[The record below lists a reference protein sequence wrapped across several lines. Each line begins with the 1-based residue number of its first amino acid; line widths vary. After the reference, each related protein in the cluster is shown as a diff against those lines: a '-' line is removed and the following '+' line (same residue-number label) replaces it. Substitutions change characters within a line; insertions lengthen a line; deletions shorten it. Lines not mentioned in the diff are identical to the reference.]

1 MVSLPFFIGMWY
13 NTGKIFWKG
22 MWAVRTI
29 YIDQEETAQSGALVI
44 VSGEVQI
51 MRAGTVFHTE
61 QDKVRAEVPQYQEMA
76 ERAGVFFFFED
87 EELPEIPFYAVPSL
101 ELVARDRE
109 GNWYGRSEDLG
120 EGVYCVTPEGAA
132 FRVSERMGRFSSRL
146 LAGEEVREL
155 WEPVPELRVYPSKAE
170 AAREVELVP
179 LEELLPKGWKERER

>member
-1 MVSLPFFIGMWY
+1 MWY
-13 NTGKIFWKG
+13 NTGKILCKG
-22 MWAVRTI
+22 VWAVRTI
-29 YIDQEETAQSGALVI
+29 YVDCGEVSQSGPLGI

-51 MRAGTVFHTE
+51 LYAGTVLHTA
-61 QDKVRAEVPQYQEMA
+61 QAKVRAEVPQYQEMA

-109 GNWYGRSEDLG
+109 GNWYGRSEDLR
-120 EGVYCVTPEGAA
+120 EGVYCVTLEGAA

-146 LAGEEVREL
+146 LAGEE
-155 WEPVPELRVYPSKAE
+155 
-170 AAREVELVP
+170 AREVELVP